1 MPTLDKEIKD
11 AESLLKTLQ
20 QKEPKLADDY
30 EKLRDQY
37 AAATASTSN
46 DKRRHHVLSMLMR
59 EKTNGNIPGVLGRL
73 VSLKFRSFAYNINY
87 LFQGSLGA
95 IDQKYDA
102 AISTTCSALDLIVC
116 DTFTTVQKCL
126 KFIEEN
132 KLGRTSFIALDKQRH
147 LKDKMQKI
155 AT

>member
-1 MPTLDKEIKD
+1 MRLHGYEFCKSVFFFREKEILEARMPTLDKEIKD

-87 LFQGSLGA
+87 LF
-95 IDQKYDA
+95 
-102 AISTTCSALDLIVC
+102 
-116 DTFTTVQKCL
+116 
-126 KFIEEN
+126 
-132 KLGRTSFIALDKQRH
+132 
-147 LKDKMQKI
+147 
-155 AT
+155 